1 MSIIACKWDALQFR
15 RENDIIPCG
24 TFRKDLRAM
33 DLLIRPLSME
43 EAKTIYF
50 CDLQR
55 DFPADEI
62 KPWAA
67 IRRSM
72 KRGAYRC
79 LGLYREDH
87 LLGYAFFLLHQS
99 SALLDYFAILPD
111 FRGQGLGSR
120 FLAKMPEYLDGNPCI
135 LAEAEAPDAAADE
148 TEKEIRSKRLQF
160 YLKNGLRDTG
170 LRPLV
175 FGVRFAVL
183 WFPNT
188 SVPPQEEAQ
197 TVYSSL
203 YRSFLPQS
211 VFQNQLSFG
220 IQTTDGGKKQPS
232 VNEPPRRG
240 VLEEVGNAVTHGVG
254 ALLGI
259 AGLVLLL
266 LRSDT
271 GAKVLSSCIYGFCMI
286 VMFLMSCLY
295 HSFKGGSKVKRVWRR
310 FDYIS
315 IYLLI
320 GGSFTPLWLV
330 YWGNVWGI
338 VLCCVQWAIL
348 ITGIVFISV
357 FGPGRL
363 RWIHMTLYIA
373 VGWSALVFLPGMLKN
388 DLPLFL
394 YILGGGVIYTL
405 GIIPFALKRKGAHF
419 LWHFFVLF
427 GALVQ
432 FLGIYLYV
440 Y

>member
-1 MSIIACKWDALQFR
+1 MSIIARKRDALQFR
-15 RENDIIPCG
+15 DENDIIPSG
-24 TFRKDLRAM
+24 TFRKDLRTM
-33 DLLIRPLSME
+33 DLLIRPLSE
-43 EAKTIYF
+43 KEAKIIYF

-62 KPWAA
+62 KPWGA

-72 KRGAYRC
+72 KHGAYRC
-79 LGLYREDH
+79 LGLYREDQ
-87 LLGYAFFLLHQS
+87 LLGYAFFLLYQN

-111 FRGQGLGSR
+111 CRGQGLGSR

-135 LAEAEAPDAAADE
+135 LAEAEAPEDAADE
-148 TEKEIRSKRLQF
+148 AEKEIRNRRLRF

-188 SVPPQEEAQ
+188 SVPPRDEAQ
-197 TVYSSL
+197 TAFGDL
-203 YRSFLPQS
+203 YRSFLPPS
-211 VFQNQLSFG
+211 VFREQIRIGETPESV
-220 IQTTDGGKKQPS
+220 GGPKPS

-254 ALLGI
+254 ALMGI

-271 GAKVLSSCIYGFCMI
+271 GAKVLSSCIYGFCLI

-295 HSFKGGSKVKRVWRR
+295 HSFKGGSTVKRVWRR

-330 YWGNVWGI
+330 YWGNSWGI
-338 VLCCVQWAIL
+338 ALCCVQWAIL

-394 YILGGGVIYTL
+394 YVLGGGVIYTL